1 MNGLPPK
8 ANDEDFLIV
17 LDACREGRALVSRS
31 NCKRTERLLIG
42 TWQTTFARLQQ
53 AVVEH
58 IELNR
63 RVYKK
68 IGNDGR
74 LLDRFLQANVTLYSG
89 MNIYVEM
96 QITSSY
102 LVILAAHSH
111 YTQALPQ

>member
-1 MNGLPPK
+1 MNGLPPLAK
-8 ANDEDFLIV
+8 HEDVLIV
-17 LDACREGRALVSRS
+17 LGACQKRRALVSRS
-31 NCKRTERLLIG
+31 NNKLTERLLIQR
-42 TWQTTFARLQQ
+42 WQTTFARLQQ

-63 RVYKK
+63 RVYRK

-74 LLDRFLQANVTLYSG
+74 LLDGFLQANVTLYSG
-89 MNIYVEM
+89 LDIYVEM
-96 QITSSY
+96 QLRDSC